1 MEVQKQKLDLEI
13 DGSGPPAKQSQ
24 ADIQLIEKA
33 AKAKAVLAT
42 CHDLQLHLLPLDLMW
57 DVIQNSIS

>member
-1 MEVQKQKLDLEI
+1 MVVQKAKLELER
-13 DGSGPPAKQSQ
+13 DGLGQPAKRLE
-24 ADIQLIEKA
+24 ADMHLDEKA

-42 CHDLQLHLLPLDLMW
+42 CCDLQLHLLPLDQMW

>member
-13 DGSGPPAKQSQ
+13 DGSGPPA
-24 ADIQLIEKA
+24 IQLIEKA